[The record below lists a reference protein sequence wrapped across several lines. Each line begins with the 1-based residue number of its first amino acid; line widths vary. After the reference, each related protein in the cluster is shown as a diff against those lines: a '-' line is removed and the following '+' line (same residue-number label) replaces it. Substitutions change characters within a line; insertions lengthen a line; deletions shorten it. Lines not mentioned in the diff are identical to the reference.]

1 MDTAIEQMGANI
13 LPLGLFFFFFC
24 GEASIVV
31 VSEVEELSWVRV

>member
-13 LPLGLFFFFFC
+13 LPLGLFFFC